1 MGHYEDSYFEIYQA
15 IRNKNVKDKFDEQ
28 LEKMRHQPKHKFKT
42 PKEMWE
48 YAYARVATP
57 N

>member
-15 IRNKNVKDKFDEQ
+15 VEDRNIKVEFEKQ
-28 LEKMRHQPKHKFKT
+28 LEKMRFQSKHKFKT

-48 YAYARVATP
+48 YAYTRVNTL

>member
-15 IRNKNVKDKFDEQ
+15 VRSEDIKVEFDEQ
-28 LEKMRHQPKHKFKT
+28 LAKMRNQTKHRFKT

-48 YAYARVATP
+48 YAYTRVT
-57 N
+57 NSN

>member
-15 IRNKNVKDKFDEQ
+15 VEDKNIKVEFREQ
-28 LEKMRHQPKHKFKT
+28 LEKMKSQPKHKYKT

-48 YAYARVATP
+48 YAYTRVNAL

>member
-15 IRNKNVKDKFDEQ
+15 VEDKNIKVEFREQ
-28 LEKMRHQPKHKFKT
+28 LEKMKSQHKHKYKT

-48 YAYARVATP
+48 YAYTRVNTL

>member
-1 MGHYEDSYFEIYQA
+1 MGHYEDSYFEIYQEVES
-15 IRNKNVKDKFDEQ
+15 RNVKVEFEKQ
-28 LEKMRHQPKHKFKT
+28 LEKMRLQSKHKFKT

-48 YAYARVATP
+48 YAYTRVITL